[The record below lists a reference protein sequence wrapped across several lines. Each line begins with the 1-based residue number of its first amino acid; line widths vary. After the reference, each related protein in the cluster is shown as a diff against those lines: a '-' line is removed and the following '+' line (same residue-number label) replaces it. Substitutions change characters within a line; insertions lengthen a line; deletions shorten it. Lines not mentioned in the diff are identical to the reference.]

1 MSVEYKRVSLSE
13 LHEDPA
19 NARLHPEENLA
30 DIRASL
36 KEFGQVEPL
45 VIQKASSKVIGG
57 NGRLKVMRELGWN
70 ECDVAVVDFD
80 NMKATAL
87 GIALNRAG
95 ERAEWDKE
103 TLDKLLA
110 EIGDVNE
117 ELEQS
122 FKELEDEVGIVE
134 AAGDSD
140 AEPQINRAAELQKK
154 WGTAQGQLWLI
165 GEHRLLCGDSTKRE
179 DVERVMGGERAGL
192 CFTSPPYAQQ
202 RDYKEKSE
210 NASDWDSLMC
220 GVFANLPM
228 ADDGQ
233 VLVNLGIVH
242 RDGEWWPYWDGWIEW
257 MRGQGW
263 KRFGWY
269 VWDQINGLPGD
280 WNGRLAPSHEFI
292 FHFNRSAIRPDKFVG
307 TKPASQEKRK
317 QCRARAAAGEFVPGM
332 RDKDGTVREISSPST
347 QGQTHKI
354 PDSVIRIGRNVANDI
369 ARQNHPATF
378 PKEFP
383 EFAMNCWDG
392 IVYEPFSGSGT
403 TFVAA
408 QNLNRKCYGI
418 EISPAYCAVILERM
432 QTAFP
437 ALEIRQA

>member
-1 MSVEYKRVSLSE
+1 MIEYKRVKLSE

-19 NARLHPEENLA
+19 NARTHPEGNLA

-45 VIQKASSKVIGG
+45 VVQKATGKIVGG
-57 NGRLKVMRELGWN
+57 NGRYKVMKELGWT
-70 ECDVAVVDFD
+70 ECDVAYVDMD

-95 ERAEWDKE
+95 ERAEWDKD

-110 EIGDVNE
+110 EIDDVSE
-117 ELEQS
+117 ELAAS
-122 FKELEDEVGIVE
+122 LKELEEEVGIE
-134 AAGDSD
+134 EPPGTDD
-140 AEPQINRAAELQKK
+140 AEPQIDKAAELQKK
-154 WGTAQGQLWLI
+154 WGTETGQLWMI

-179 DVERVMGGERAGL
+179 DVERVMGGEKAGL

-202 RDYKEKSE
+202 RDYREKSE
-210 NASDWDSLMC
+210 NATDWDSLMH
-220 GVFANLPM
+220 GVFQHLPM

-242 RDGEWWPYWDGWIEW
+242 KDGEWWPYWDGWIEW

-269 VWDQINGLPGD
+269 VWDQLNGLPGD

-292 FHFNRSAIRPDKFVG
+292 FHFNRSSVRPDKCVE
-307 TKPASQEKRK
+307 TKPASQEKGIRTK
-317 QCRARAAAGEFVPGM
+317 ERADAGEFVPGM
-332 RDKDGTVREISSPST
+332 RGKDGKVKAISSPST

-354 PDSVIRIGRNVANDI
+354 PDSVVRIGRNVANDI

-378 PKEFP
+378 PKELP
-383 EFAMNCWDG
+383 EFGLQCWDG
-392 IVYEPFSGSGT
+392 IAYEPFSGSGT

-408 QNLNRKCYGI
+408 QNLSRKCYGI

-432 QTAFP
+432 ATAFP